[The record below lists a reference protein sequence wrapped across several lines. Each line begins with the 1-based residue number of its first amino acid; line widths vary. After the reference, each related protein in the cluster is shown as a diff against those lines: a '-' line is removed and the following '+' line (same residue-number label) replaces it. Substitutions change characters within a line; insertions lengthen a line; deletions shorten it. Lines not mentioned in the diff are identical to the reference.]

1 MTATENILLDWGT
14 WGVVRSG
21 TGKYRL
27 FLQRDDGFPSVRSCV
42 GTYGGLFGVR
52 GTIVRLGTEPKISKI
67 ARRSI
72 SPVVSVGISQSGCLR
87 VIGGKD
93 KGVYL

>member
-14 WGVVRSG
+14 WGVVRSE

-27 FLQRDDGFPSVRSCV
+27 FQQRDDGFTSVWSCV

-52 GTIVRLGTEPKISKI
+52 GTIVRLGTDPKTPKM

-72 SPVVSVGISQSGCLR
+72 IPVVSVGISQSGYLR